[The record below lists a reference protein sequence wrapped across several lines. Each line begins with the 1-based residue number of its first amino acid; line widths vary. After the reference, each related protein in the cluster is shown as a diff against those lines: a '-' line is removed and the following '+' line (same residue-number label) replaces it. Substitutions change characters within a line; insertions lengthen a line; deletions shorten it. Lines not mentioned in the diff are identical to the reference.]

1 MVRCLLDAG
10 EAVNEQAIYAI
21 LRLAQGSAVQLQ
33 RDPQMARASRPSLG
47 TLFQTAEALA
57 LGLAALK
64 PVASEPSRAASSD
77 LVELALAQ
85 GKARRLD
92 FFTCPARWMR
102 CSTAWRSWARGI
114 CRRTTPPACASARAD
129 VRQPTAR
136 C

>member
-1 MVRCLLDAG
+1 MPSCAWRRVPRCSSGGIRRWLEHLG
-10 EAVNEQAIYAI
+10 P
-21 LRLAQGSAVQLQ
+21 LSAP
-33 RDPQMARASRPSLG
+33 DCAS
-47 TLFQTAEALA
+47 EALA